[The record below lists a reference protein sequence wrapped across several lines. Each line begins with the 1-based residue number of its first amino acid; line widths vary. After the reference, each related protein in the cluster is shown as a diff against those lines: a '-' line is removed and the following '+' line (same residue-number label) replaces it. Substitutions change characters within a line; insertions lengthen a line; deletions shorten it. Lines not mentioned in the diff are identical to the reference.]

1 MIIVD
6 TFAWVEY
13 FLGSKK
19 GKIVEEYL
27 NENNLVTPSIV
38 LIELSCKSAKEN
50 WNFGKLLSFIKSKSN
65 ILGIKESVIEK
76 CGKIYIRE
84 RNKKGKCGMN
94 DATIWAIAE
103 SINAKILTGDEHFKD
118 YKEVIMI

>member
-50 WNFGKLLSFIKSKSN
+50 WNFGIPKKNGSKYFGP
-65 ILGIKESVIEK
+65 LP
-76 CGKIYIRE
+76 
-84 RNKKGKCGMN
+84 MN
-94 DATIWAIAE
+94 QVFFPRSAP
-103 SINAKILTGDEHFKD
+103 S
-118 YKEVIMI
+118 Y